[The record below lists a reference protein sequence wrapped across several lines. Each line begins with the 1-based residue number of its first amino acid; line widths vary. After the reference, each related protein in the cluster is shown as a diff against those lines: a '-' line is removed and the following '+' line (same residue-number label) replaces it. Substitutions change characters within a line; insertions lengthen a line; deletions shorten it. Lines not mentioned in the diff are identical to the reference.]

1 MVFHPSYPI
10 RDLFLLICG
19 VLMIIPACFALKK
32 VHEGSKNQF
41 AYVLLSFTILLGI
54 AYVGEAFTDAYTKK
68 VLLLDGT
75 NYLPNLYAYE
85 TFYCLQYISALQGWI
100 FGMCYLKSATSSSI

>member
-54 AYVGEAFTDAYTKK
+54 AYVGEALNEAFRSEVVLPDRPHYFT
-68 VLLLDGT
+68 
-75 NYLPNLYAYE
+75 NWYA
-85 TFYCLQYISALQGWI
+85 
-100 FGMCYLKSATSSSI
+100 